1 MDETVGWDH
10 QLNRH
15 EFEQEFGETVKDSKA
30 WRAAVPGGRKGS
42 DTTKQLNNNYCH
54 LGKKLICEHVLAS
67 PLFGQ

>member
-30 WRAAVPGGRKGS
+30 WRAAVPGVAKGQTRLS
-42 DTTKQLNNNYCH
+42 
-54 LGKKLICEHVLAS
+54 S
-67 PLFGQ
+67 